1 MGKNFGCWKKRNRDF
16 TVNVHT
22 ISLCIL
28 CSQNLLTHATRPFGS
43 TRKRIL
49 QLKFSRVSK
58 IFFDLKILTEDCEA
72 AEKRRKKTRL
82 FHPGDII
89 RIQRTIELKN
99 AFITLH

>member
-1 MGKNFGCWKKRNRDF
+1 MGDVGKKEIGTF

-43 TRKRIL
+43 TRKRISNF
-49 QLKFSRVSK
+49 KFSRVSK
-58 IFFDLKILTEDCEA
+58 KFFDLKILTEDCEA
-72 AEKRRKKTRL
+72 AEKRRKKNATFSSRG
-82 FHPGDII
+82 HYV
-89 RIQRTIELKN
+89 QRTIELKN